1 VTAPDLAVLLGD
13 ARTEQARRA
22 GLRRAKRGATGLL
35 AAAAVV
41 FLLTFLADD
50 GEHGWVGVVRAA
62 AEAGMVGG
70 LADWFAVTALFRHP
84 LGIPIPHTAL
94 VPRRKDALAASLG
107 DFVTGHFLTAENV
120 RERLSGAEIVPRVGT
135 WLASGDTA
143 DRLARE
149 ALGSSAA
156 VLDVLDAADVAD
168 LVLEAARRDAARRS
182 WAGLAGAL
190 LSEVTS
196 GGAHRPLVEVALPYV
211 RQTLQENR
219 PAVHAT
225 VKGLAERNSWLLWL
239 FTTDRRVARLIDSGV
254 RLLAEVE
261 ADPEHELREA
271 LERFL
276 RTVADDLRSGGD
288 LARRLDA
295 LVGTVL
301 RDPATRS
308 WLVGAVEGGLAS
320 LRETFGDPAGP
331 GPERLAAAVRRL
343 GQRAVDDA
351 AFRGRLQEL
360 LERAVLHVVEHYAV
374 EFTRLVEDTVRRWDG
389 PATADRIELAAGR
402 DLQFIR
408 INGTVVGA
416 LAGVVI
422 HGVTTL
428 LS

>member
-1 VTAPDLAVLLGD
+1 MTAPDLAVLLGD
-13 ARTEQARRA
+13 ARTEVARRRS
-22 GLRRAKRGATGLL
+22 LRRAKRGATGLL
-35 AAAAVV
+35 AAAALV

-50 GEHGWVGVVRAA
+50 GERGWVGVVRAA

-107 DFVTGHFLTAENV
+107 DFVTGYFLTPANV
-120 RERLSGAEIVPRVGT
+120 RERLADADVVPRIGV

-156 VLDVLDAADVAD
+156 VLELLRADDVTD
-168 LVLEAARRDAARRS
+168 LALEVARRDAARRS
-182 WAGLAGAL
+182 WAGLAGSL
-190 LSEVTS
+190 LADVTA

-211 RQTLQENR
+211 RRSIEQNR

-225 VKGLAERNSWLLWL
+225 VKALAERNSFLVWL
-239 FTTDRRVARLIDSGV
+239 FATDRRVDRLLDSAV
-254 RLLAEVE
+254 RLLVEVE
-261 ADPEHELREA
+261 ADSTHELREA
-271 LERFL
+271 LDRFL
-276 RTVADDLRSGGD
+276 RSVADDLRGD
-288 LARRLDA
+288 TELAARLDA
-295 LVGTVL
+295 LVGQVL
-301 RDPATRS
+301 RDPGTRS
-308 WLVGAVEGGLAS
+308 WLVGAVEGGLVA
-320 LRETFGDPAGP
+320 LRETVADPSGP
-331 GPERLAAAVRRL
+331 GPVRLAAALRRL
-343 GQRAVDDA
+343 GERAVHDPV
-351 AFRGRLQEL
+351 FRARMQEM

-374 EFTRLVEDTVRRWDG
+374 EFTRLVEDTVQRWDG

-422 HGVTTL
+422 HAVGVL
-428 LS
+428 LG

>member
-1 VTAPDLAVLLGD
+1 MSAPDLAVLLGD
-13 ARTEQARRA
+13 ARTEAARRR

-84 LGIPIPHTAL
+84 LGIPVPHTAL

-107 DFVTGHFLTAENV
+107 DFVTGHFLTADNV
-120 RERLSGAEIVPRVGT
+120 RERLAEAGVVARVGT
-135 WLASGDTA
+135 WLTTGDTA

-149 ALGSSAA
+149 AVTSSSA
-156 VLDVLDAADVAD
+156 VLDVLRPDDVAD
-168 LVLEAARRDAARRS
+168 LMLEVARRDAAQRS
-182 WAGLAGAL
+182 WAGLAGQL
-190 LSEVTS
+190 LADVTG

-211 RQTLQENR
+211 RRSIEQNR
-219 PAVHAT
+219 AT
-225 VKGLAERNSWLLWL
+225 VHGTLMRLAQESSLLVWL
-239 FTTDRRVARLIDSGV
+239 FTTDRRIARLIDTFV

-261 ADPEHELREA
+261 ADPHHELRVA
-271 LERFL
+271 LDRFL
-276 RTVADDLRSGGD
+276 RSLSDDLRGGGD
-288 LARRLDA
+288 LAQRLDA
-295 LVGTVL
+295 LTAQVL
-301 RDPATRS
+301 ADPDTRT
-308 WLVGAVEGGLAS
+308 WLVGAVDGAMS
-320 LRETFGDPAGP
+320 ALRETLGDPTGP
-331 GPERLAAAVRRL
+331 GPARVAASIRRL
-343 GQRAVDDA
+343 GERAGTDE
-351 AFRGRLQEL
+351 AFRARLEEL
-360 LERAVLHVVEHYAV
+360 LERGVLHVVEHYAV

-422 HGVTTL
+422 HGVTML

>member
-1 VTAPDLAVLLGD
+1 MSAPDLAVLLGD
-13 ARTEQARRA
+13 ARTEQARRD

-35 AAAAVV
+35 AVAAAV
-41 FLLTFLADD
+41 FLFTFLADD
-50 GEHGWVGVVRAA
+50 GERGWVGVVRAA
-62 AEAGMVGG
+62 SEAGMIGG

-84 LGIPIPHTAL
+84 LGIPVPHTAL

-107 DFVTGHFLTAENV
+107 DFVTGHFLTAANV
-120 RERLSGAEIVPRVGT
+120 RERLADAEIVPRVGT

-143 DRLARE
+143 DRLAHE

-156 VLDVLDAADVAD
+156 VLDIVRPDDLAD
-168 LVLEAARRDAARRS
+168 LLLEVARRDAARRS
-182 WAGLAGAL
+182 WAGLAGTL
-190 LSEVTS
+190 LSDVTG

-211 RQTLQENR
+211 RRSLEENR

-225 VKGLAERNSWLLWL
+225 VKGLAERNSFLLWL
-239 FTTDRRVARLIDSGV
+239 FTTDRRVGRLIDSGV

-261 ADPEHELREA
+261 ADPDHELREA
-271 LERFL
+271 LDRFL
-276 RTVADDLRSGGD
+276 GSLADDLRSGGE
-288 LARRLDA
+288 LADRVDA
-295 LVGTVL
+295 LVGSVL
-301 RDPATRS
+301 RDPDTRS
-308 WLVGAVEGGLAS
+308 WLVGAVEGGISSFRETVGDPSGPGPVRLAAS
-320 LRETFGDPAGP
+320 LR
-331 GPERLAAAVRRL
+331 RL
-343 GQRAVDDA
+343 GHRAVADA
-351 AFRGRLQEL
+351 AFRARLQVL

-422 HGVTTL
+422 HGVAVV